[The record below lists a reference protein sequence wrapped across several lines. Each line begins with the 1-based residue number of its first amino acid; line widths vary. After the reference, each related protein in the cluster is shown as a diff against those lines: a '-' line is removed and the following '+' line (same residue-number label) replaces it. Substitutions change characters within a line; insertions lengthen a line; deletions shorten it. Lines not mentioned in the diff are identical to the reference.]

1 VEGVFMYEVGQV
13 LFIIL
18 NKRPQVIPVQVVEQ
32 VVRRSVS
39 GEEIQYSVNVPAKDG
54 DKVLE
59 LESIDGS
66 VFEDAEDARRSML
79 DNATRTIDGFIEK
92 AMSVASARFN
102 FDSGANGVSE
112 LISGNKNENTQKAKV
127 TLEDGT
133 VANIILPDVIGEIS

>member
-1 VEGVFMYEVGQV
+1 MYEVGQV

-32 VVRRSVS
+32 VVRRSIS

-59 LESIDGS
+59 LESIDGE
-66 VFEDAEDARRSML
+66 VFDDAEDARRSML
-79 DNATRTIDGFIEK
+79 NNATRTIDGFIEK
-92 AMSVASARFN
+92 AMSVAKTRF
-102 FDSGANGVSE
+102 SYEAGTSIVSE
-112 LISGNKNENTQKAKV
+112 LISGNKGEDVQKAKV

-133 VANIILPDVIGEIS
+133 IANIVLPDMMGDIP